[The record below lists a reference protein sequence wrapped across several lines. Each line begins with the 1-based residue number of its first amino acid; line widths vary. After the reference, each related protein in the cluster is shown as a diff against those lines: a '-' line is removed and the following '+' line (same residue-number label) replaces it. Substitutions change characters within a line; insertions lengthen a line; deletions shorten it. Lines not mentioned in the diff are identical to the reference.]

1 MENSYNGKQK
11 VFSFSN
17 KTYKGVLF
25 NDYIQIQKRGMI
37 RLMQNL
43 LKLLWK
49 YVTQSNEIFFYVE
62 LSCPGFTKR
71 KW

>member
-11 VFSFSN
+11 FISFSN

-49 YVTQSNEIFFYVE
+49 NVTQSNEIFFYV
-62 LSCPGFTKR
+62 LSCPGFIKR